1 MYIKPVWSV
10 SNQMQVAFYDSGK
23 SGGRECIKSL
33 ECQIGWIRGDYRQLE
48 FEESVREQREKEL
61 EQLISVN
68 CCTGAVANLQ
78 GAVLIRFSIVGVQ
91 KSSESYFDGSEWR
104 RVAMLIV
111 VDSRNGRDSPRYLT
125 IVPPACHPHFTTVA
139 SILLPFF
146 QSFISESKSIYS
158 IQHLTFLGLAISEQQ
173 GFYDLILCQRYFA

>member
-10 SNQMQVAFYDSGK
+10 SNQMQVAFYDLGK
-23 SGGRECIKSL
+23 SGSRECIKSL
-33 ECQIGWIRGDYRQLE
+33 ECQIGGGLGATIASWNSRSQSENSGRKNDGIL
-48 FEESVREQREKEL
+48 F

-78 GAVLIRFSIVGVQ
+78 GAVLIRQSIVGVQ
-91 KSSESYFDGSEWR
+91 KSSVSYFDGSEWR

-111 VDSRNGRDSPRYLT
+111 GDIRNGRDSPRYLT

-139 SILLPFF
+139 SIFF
-146 QSFISESKSIYS
+146 TFVKSF
-158 IQHLTFLGLAISEQQ
+158 
-173 GFYDLILCQRYFA
+173 